1 MKEKAGSEN
10 ALPFLIS
17 TTYCGSGILTKSCVT
32 CYPYSIFENP
42 KSYDM
47 QNIHA
52 ILTGNFKVMTMARF
66 MAFGDRYLPANF
78 ALTTDCQ
85 KSILRLFFPPYLI
98 NPSTRPLTF
107 GSDV

>member
-52 ILTGNFKVMTMARF
+52 ILTEKFKVMTMAR
-66 MAFGDRYLPANF
+66 
-78 ALTTDCQ
+78 
-85 KSILRLFFPPYLI
+85 LFFART
-98 NPSTRPLTF
+98 PSAR
-107 GSDV
+107 GVSGAGAGRCYG